1 MKILRDVKLTRRE
14 NEVLQLLAKGCT
26 RNQIAKK
33 LFISDETV
41 KMHIKNIYK
50 KLKAKNKID
59 ALIKT
64 KMIQKLYQK
73 KIASKAQQAIMP
85 PYGELF

>member
-1 MKILRDVKLTRRE
+1 MRITTDAKLTKRE
-14 NEVLQLLAKGCT
+14 NEVLRFLARGCT
-26 RNQIAKK
+26 RSQIAKK

-59 ALIKT
+59 ALIKM
-64 KMIQKLYQK
+64 KMI
-73 KIASKAQQAIMP
+73 
-85 PYGELF
+85 

>member
-1 MKILRDVKLTRRE
+1 MVIFDEINLWLMRIASDIKLTRRE

-33 LFISDETV
+33 LFISEETV

-64 KMIQKLYQK
+64 RMI
-73 KIASKAQQAIMP
+73 
-85 PYGELF
+85 

>member
-1 MKILRDVKLTRRE
+1 MKIVGDINLTKRE

-41 KMHIKNIYK
+41 KMHLKNIYR

-59 ALIKT
+59 ALIKS
-64 KMIQKLYQK
+64 
-73 KIASKAQQAIMP
+73 KIM
-85 PYGELF
+85 

>member
-1 MKILRDVKLTRRE
+1 MKIVLSDAKLTKRE
-14 NEVLQLLAKGCT
+14 NEVLHFLAKGCT

-50 KLKAKNKID
+50 KLKAKNKIE
-59 ALIKT
+59 ALIKM
-64 KMIQKLYQK
+64 KMI
-73 KIASKAQQAIMP
+73 
-85 PYGELF
+85 

>member
-1 MKILRDVKLTRRE
+1 MKIVADVKFTKRE
-14 NEVLQLLAKGCT
+14 NEVLRFLAKGCT
-26 RNQIAKK
+26 RSQIAKK

-73 KIASKAQQAIMP
+73 KLDQRRNKQ
-85 PYGELF
+85 

>member
-1 MKILRDVKLTRRE
+1 MKIVGDTKLTRRE

-33 LFISDETV
+33 LFISEETV
-41 KMHIKNIYK
+41 KMHVKNIYK
-50 KLKAKNKID
+50 KLKARNKID

-64 KMIQKLYQK
+64 KI
-73 KIASKAQQAIMP
+73 I
-85 PYGELF
+85 

>member
-1 MKILRDVKLTRRE
+1 MKIVSDIKLTTRE

-26 RNQIAKK
+26 RNQMAKK
-33 LFISDETV
+33 LFISEETV

-50 KLKAKNKID
+50 KLKAKNKVD

-64 KMIQKLYQK
+64 KMI
-73 KIASKAQQAIMP
+73 
-85 PYGELF
+85 

>member
-1 MKILRDVKLTRRE
+1 MKFFVDVTLTRRE
-14 NEVLQLLAKGCT
+14 NEVLRFLAKGCT
-26 RNQIAKK
+26 RRQIAKK

-59 ALIKT
+59 ALIKM
-64 KMIQKLYQK
+64 KMI
-73 KIASKAQQAIMP
+73 
-85 PYGELF
+85 

>member
-1 MKILRDVKLTRRE
+1 MRIVGDINLTKRE

-41 KMHIKNIYK
+41 KIHIKNIYK

-64 KMIQKLYQK
+64 KMI
-73 KIASKAQQAIMP
+73 
-85 PYGELF
+85 

>member
-1 MKILRDVKLTRRE
+1 MRIASDIKLTRRE

-33 LFISDETV
+33 LFISEETV

-64 KMIQKLYQK
+64 RMI
-73 KIASKAQQAIMP
+73 
-85 PYGELF
+85 